1 MCPGRLLLNPLECKN
16 IVIAGTRDVGH
27 LKADGGKVVARVS
40 ESKLQ
45 ERGRELAKDNQPG
58 QIIVI
63 EKAHEN
69 QPWMLGVVEESCLY
83 TVEKDFKCWFG
94 EIKSG
99 DEVVDVQKLEPNAPG
114 SKTFH
119 KTDRIFPVF
128 VEDIRMINVVMMD
141 KSRGKAADQR
151 GKYELSEETRA
162 HIDALMY
169 T

>member
-1 MCPGRLLLNPLECKN
+1 M
-16 IVIAGTRDVGH
+16 
-27 LKADGGKVVARVS
+27 
-40 ESKLQ
+40 
-45 ERGRELAKDNQPG
+45 
-58 QIIVI
+58 
-63 EKAHEN
+63 
-69 QPWMLGVVEESCLY
+69 
-83 TVEKDFKCWFG
+83 
-94 EIKSG
+94 
-99 DEVVDVQKLEPNAPG
+99 QKLEPNAPG

-119 KTDRIFPVF
+119 KTDRIFVF